1 MVLSNGDGNPIISY
15 GVECDGFWRMRFRT
29 SGTDIS
35 NNSFDLST
43 IQNTASINTTSFGS
57 TLCPL
62 DCGIVD
68 LLMDATDNNL
78 ANCSVGTVALDL
90 THHHM

>member
-1 MVLSNGDGNPIISY
+1 
-15 GVECDGFWRMRFRT
+15 MRFRT

-68 LLMDATDNNL
+68 LLMDATD
-78 ANCSVGTVALDL
+78 
-90 THHHM
+90 